1 MTAPTK
7 STVQRFAELAN
18 RTTLNQEIS
27 ALIRQAIAHGEM
39 LPGERIIES
48 KLARELGV
56 SLTPV
61 REAVRQLIG
70 EGILTITPNRGPS
83 VRVLSEEDAF
93 ELYSLR
99 GMLEGLAIR
108 LAVTRS
114 RPEDLEAIGAIF
126 EEMVAA
132 LQDDTVPVLLPYSAR
147 IHEGIVDLS
156 THERLITMY
165 QSLALQIAVLNRVVG
180 QQSTKQHEV
189 DWHEPVVRA
198 LFGGDPDHAERV
210 IRDHIYES
218 YLAYLDLVR
227 SSRAPV
233 VDRDRF

>member
-1 MTAPTK
+1 MAASTK
-7 STVQRFAELAN
+7 STVQRFAQLAN

-27 ALIRQAIAHGEM
+27 ALIRQAIANGEL
-39 LPGERIIES
+39 LPGERVIES

-70 EGILTITPNRGPS
+70 EGILTIEPNRGPS

-108 LAVTRS
+108 LAVTRC
-114 RPEDLEAIGAIF
+114 RPDELDVIGSIF
-126 EEMVAA
+126 KEMTAA
-132 LQDDTVPVLLPYSAR
+132 LNDDAIPVLLPYSAR
-147 IHEGIVDLS
+147 IHEGIVELS
-156 THERLITMY
+156 KHERLITVY
-165 QSLALQIAVLNRVVG
+165 RSLALQIAILNRVVG
-180 QQSTKQHEV
+180 QQSTKQHELA
-189 DWHEPVVRA
+189 WHEPVVKA

-218 YLAYLDLVR
+218 YLAYIDLVR